1 MTMRT
6 EELIS
11 MLATNAEPVAPGAV
25 RRRHAAALAAG
36 GAAAFVLVLAWL
48 GVRPDLA
55 QAAREPMFWVKLAL
69 PLALLAVAL
78 VAAARLSRP
87 GVRAGL
93 AAEALL
99 LPVGGIWALAI
110 ASLAAAAPG
119 ERMALVFGETWA
131 QCPLNI
137 TAISVPACLAAFWAM
152 RGLAPP
158 RPAAAGAFS
167 GLLAG
172 AGGATAYCL
181 HCPEMAPP
189 FLGTWYL
196 LGMAIP
202 AAAGAIA
209 GPRLLRW

>member
-1 MTMRT
+1 MRT

-11 MLATNAEPVAPGAV
+11 MLATNAEAVAPGAA

-36 GAAAFVLVLAWL
+36 GAAAFLLMLAWL

-69 PLALLAVAL
+69 PVALLAVAL
-78 VAAARLSRP
+78 VAATRVSRP

-93 AAEALL
+93 AVEALL

-110 ASLAAAAPG
+110 ASLAAASPE
-119 ERMALVFGETWA
+119 ERMALVLGETWA
-131 QCPLNI
+131 QCPWNI
-137 TAISVPACLAAFWAM
+137 TALSVPAFLAAFWAM
-152 RGLAPP
+152 RGLAPT
-158 RPAAAGAFS
+158 RPAVAGAFS

-172 AGGATAYCL
+172 AVGATAYCL

-202 AAAGAIA
+202 AAAGALA

>member
-1 MTMRT
+1 METDKLV
-6 EELIS
+6 E
-11 MLATNAEPVAPGAV
+11 MLARQAGPVARGAV
-25 RRRHAAALAAG
+25 PRRYGAALAAG
-36 GAAAFVLVLAWL
+36 GAGALLLMAAFL

-78 VAAARLSRP
+78 LATARLARP
-87 GVRAGL
+87 GVRVGY
-93 AAEALL
+93 AAEAVLV
-99 LPVGGIWALAI
+99 PVGAIWALA
-110 ASLAAAAPG
+110 AVALHSAAPG
-119 ERMALVFGETWA
+119 ERLALVLGDTWTV
-131 QCPLNI
+131 CPFNI
-137 TAISVPACLAAFWAM
+137 AMLSVPAFAAAFWAM
-152 RGLAPP
+152 RGLAPT
-158 RPAAAGAFS
+158 RPAVAGAFS

-172 AGGATAYCL
+172 AVGAAAYCL

-202 AAAGAIA
+202 ALAGAMA

>member
-1 MTMRT
+1 METDK
-6 EELIS
+6 LIA
-11 MLATNAEPVAPGAV
+11 MLSRDAGPVAAGV
-25 RRRHAAALAAG
+25 VSRRYGLALAAG
-36 GAAAFVLVLAWL
+36 AAGALLLMVAFL
-48 GVRPDLA
+48 GVRADIA

-69 PLALLAVAL
+69 PCALLAVAL
-78 VAAARLSRP
+78 VAAARLARP
-87 GVRAGL
+87 GVRTGH

-99 LPVGGIWALAI
+99 VPVGAIWALAA
-110 ASLAAAAPG
+110 ASLASVPG
-119 ERMALVFGETWA
+119 EQRMALLLGDTWA
-131 QCPLNI
+131 SCPFNI
-137 TAISVPACLAAFWAM
+137 AALSVPAFLAAFWAM
-152 RGLAPP
+152 RGLAPT

-172 AGGATAYCL
+172 AVGATAYCL